1 MSVTCGFYNS
11 VNHDRRYNAKQMSS
25 IFDGIINDGVFMN
38 IGDALATTANS
49 GMVVNVGTGRAWF
62 NHSWTYND
70 SVLPLTV
77 PTSHS
82 VLDRIDAVVLEVN
95 ESDEVR
101 DNTIKIVTGTAS
113 STPAKPALT
122 NTKFVHQY
130 ALAYITVKGGATAIT
145 QANITINVGM
155 SDCPYIT
162 GILKTISADVL
173 FKQWS
178 GEFGE
183 WFENIKT
190 QLSGDVAGNLQNQI
204 GTLSELKTTIKTN
217 LVAAM
222 NSIVDKLGSKDIS
235 KIGDG
240 TVTGAILAQ
249 NQSLT
254 TENGTKFRF
263 GQTSDGEYGY
273 ILNKD
278 GADTVIPFKKET
290 TLELINEGNGSFR
303 TLPDQYIIKNK
314 NIEPGEY
321 YVIIS
326 IANNYQLKSVSINCT
341 NGEGQEVLLKN
352 TPINNAALISNF
364 YVARL
369 SINETSTFSII
380 ENTMSYYSDSRG
392 AFFIYMI
399 YKIN

>member
-1 MSVTCGFYNS
+1 MLY
-11 VNHDRRYNAKQMSS
+11 
-25 IFDGIINDGVFMN
+25 
-38 IGDALATTANS
+38 
-49 GMVVNVGTGRAWF
+49 
-62 NHSWTYND
+62 
-70 SVLPLTV
+70 
-77 PTSHS
+77 
-82 VLDRIDAVVLEVN
+82 
-95 ESDEVR
+95 
-101 DNTIKIVTGTAS
+101 
-113 STPAKPALT
+113 
-122 NTKFVHQY
+122 
-130 ALAYITVKGGATAIT
+130 
-145 QANITINVGM
+145 
-155 SDCPYIT
+155 
-162 GILKTISADVL
+162 
-173 FKQWS
+173 
-178 GEFGE
+178 
-183 WFENIKT
+183 
-190 QLSGDVAGNLQNQI
+190 
-204 GTLSELKTTIKTN
+204 
-217 LVAAM
+217 
-222 NSIVDKLGSKDIS
+222 
-235 KIGDG
+235 
-240 TVTGAILAQ
+240 
-249 NQSLT
+249 QSLT

>member
-101 DNTIKIVTGTAS
+101 DNMIKIVTGTAS

-222 NSIVDKLGSKDIS
+222 NSIVNKLGSKDIS

-249 NQSLT
+249 NQSLLWSNVEIVSDSEFDITFVKCETIGFITVVRKNNGDANIDKVVSYPSKYNPIT
-254 TENGTKFRF
+254 TIAVANYSSNAEAF
-263 GQTSDGEYGY
+263 
-273 ILNKD
+273 I
-278 GADTVIPFKKET
+278 
-290 TLELINEGNGSFR
+290 ELK
-303 TLPDQYIIKNK
+303 KNK
-314 NIEPGEY
+314 LRIYAKQGHWVNITALYPLE
-321 YVIIS
+321 S
-326 IANNYQLKSVSINCT
+326 SKT
-341 NGEGQEVLLKN
+341 NE
-352 TPINNAALISNF
+352 S
-364 YVARL
+364 
-369 SINETSTFSII
+369 
-380 ENTMSYYSDSRG
+380 
-392 AFFIYMI
+392 
-399 YKIN
+399 